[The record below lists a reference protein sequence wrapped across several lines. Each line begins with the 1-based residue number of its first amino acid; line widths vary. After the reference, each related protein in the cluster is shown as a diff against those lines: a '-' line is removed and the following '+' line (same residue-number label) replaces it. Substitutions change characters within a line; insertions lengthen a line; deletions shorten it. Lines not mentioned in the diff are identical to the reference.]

1 MIVVTDDSVWHSVQ
15 LFSNISLATADG
27 EGEIDA
33 LQARLCAGGHWQAI
47 GSLSGASD
55 VIV

>member
-1 MIVVTDDSVWHSVQ
+1 VIVVTDDSVWHSVQ
-15 LFSNISLATADG
+15 LFSIISLATADG

-47 GSLSGASD
+47 AR
-55 VIV
+55 